1 MLYELSGVTK
11 RYTQRRKTVDALAG
25 IDLAIEEGEF
35 LAIQGS
41 TGSGK
46 TTLLQM
52 LGALD
57 RPTGGSL
64 LYEGRDL
71 ATLGEG
77 DLTELRS
84 HSYGFVFQTF
94 NLIPTLT
101 AQENV
106 ETALV
111 PWHVGGE
118 ERRRRAREAL
128 AGVSLDDR
136 ARHIPTELS
145 GGEQQRVA
153 IARALVREPKVI
165 LADEPTGNLD
175 ERTRDDIIG
184 LLEQLW
190 RERGQ
195 TLIVVTH
202 DTWVASRASRRIWL
216 DAGKVDAPPVED
228 RPVEKA
234 ANETAR
240 ETARETALQ
249 V

>member
-1 MLYELSGVTK
+1 MLYELTDVSK
-11 RYTQRRKTVDALAG
+11 RYTQRRKVINALDGVGLRIA
-25 IDLAIEEGEF
+25 EGEF

-52 LGALD
+52 LGAMD
-57 RPTGGSL
+57 RPSGGTL
-64 LYEGRDL
+64 LYAGRDL
-71 ATLGEG
+71 AKLGEG
-77 DLTELRS
+77 DLGELRS
-84 HSYGFVFQTF
+84 HSFGFIFQAF

-106 ETALV
+106 EAALV
-111 PWHVGGE
+111 PWHAHTR
-118 ERRRRAREAL
+118 ERRWRAAEAL
-128 AGVSLDDR
+128 DGVGLANR

-165 LADEPTGNLD
+165 FADEPTGNLD

-195 TLIVVTH
+195 TLIVVSH

-216 DAGKVDAPPVED
+216 DSGRVETPPED
-228 RPVEKA
+228 DGSIA
-234 ANETAR
+234 ETASGPVP
-240 ETARETALQ
+240 EPALR